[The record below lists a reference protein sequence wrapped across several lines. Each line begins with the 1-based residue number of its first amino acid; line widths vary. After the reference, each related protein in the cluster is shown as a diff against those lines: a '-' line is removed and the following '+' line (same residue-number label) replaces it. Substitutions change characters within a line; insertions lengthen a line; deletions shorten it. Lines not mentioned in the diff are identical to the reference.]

1 MNPDLNRPLVLEA
14 PVITPDG
21 AGGHSRS
28 WVALGTLWAE
38 VQAAGGRE
46 EAGAAAQALAVSNWR
61 ITLRAAPV
69 GAPSRPR
76 PEQRFRDGTR
86 LYTILTVAERNPAAR
101 YLVCTAR
108 EEVPA

>member
-1 MNPDLNRPLVLEA
+1 MSPNLNRPLVLET

-21 AGGHSRS
+21 AGGHACA

-38 VQAAGGRE
+38 VQAGRGRE
-46 EAGAAAQALAVSNWR
+46 EAGAAQVQAVSDCR

-86 LYTILTVAERNPAAR
+86 LFTILAVSERDPDAR